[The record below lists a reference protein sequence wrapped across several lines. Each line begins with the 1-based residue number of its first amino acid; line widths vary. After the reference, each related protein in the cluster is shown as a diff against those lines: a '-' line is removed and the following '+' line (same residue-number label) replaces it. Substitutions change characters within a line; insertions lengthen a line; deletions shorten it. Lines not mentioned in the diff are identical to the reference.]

1 MTQQKNHKP
10 IITALALLACM
21 LIMEPWGVLYGDDTK
36 SPEGA
41 PYTYETEGKSDPF
54 DPFIDVS
61 RNKEEEQRRA
71 AAAQAAKAARA
82 AAKAAAEAKAKAE
95 RLRFLPP
102 LQRFSLDEFNLVAV
116 GGTTYKKIAIVEN
129 SKGKSYSLFMNSKIG
144 MNEGR
149 VVDIRDDRVI
159 ILERIRDAEGKITAR
174 RVALKLMKDNIEGD
188 Q

>member
-1 MTQQKNHKP
+1 MTQRKNHKP
-10 IITALALLACM
+10 IIAALAVLACM
-21 LIMEPWGVLYGDDTK
+21 LIMEPGGVVYGEDTN
-36 SPEGA
+36 SPEGTT
-41 PYTYETEGKSDPF
+41 YTYEADGKPDPF

-61 RNKEEEQRRA
+61 RNEEEEQRRA
-71 AAAQAAKAARA
+71 EAAKAAKA
-82 AAKAAAEAKAKAE
+82 AARAAAEAKAKAE

-102 LQRFSLDEFNLVAV
+102 LQRFSLDEFKLVAV
-116 GGTTYKKIAIVEN
+116 GGTTHKKVAIVED
-129 SKGKSYSLFMNSKIG
+129 SKGKSFSIFMNSKIG

-149 VVDIRDDRVI
+149 VVAIRDDRVI